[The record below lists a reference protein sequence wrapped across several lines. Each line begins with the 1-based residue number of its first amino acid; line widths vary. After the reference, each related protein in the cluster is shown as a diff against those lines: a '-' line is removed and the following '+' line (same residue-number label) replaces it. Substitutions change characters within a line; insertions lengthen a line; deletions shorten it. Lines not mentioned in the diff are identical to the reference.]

1 MKKVY
6 VLTMSIDT
14 VLCVADSIEIIEN
27 YLKLDCKQIDTIINT
42 DLFQYKYED
51 DFNGFLVYQVKAFNK
66 KSNKFDDLFDYK
78 LHVGFMNV
86 VDPERL
92 DYTPY

>member
-1 MKKVY
+1 
-6 VLTMSIDT
+6 MSTDT

-27 YLKLDCKQIDTIINT
+27 YLKLDCKQIGTIIST

-51 DFNGFLVYQVKAFNK
+51 DFNGFLVYQIMAFNK
-66 KSNKFDDLFDYK
+66 KSNKFASLFDYK

-86 VDPERL
+86 VDPEDL

>member
-6 VLTMSIDT
+6 VLTMSKDT
-14 VLCVADSIEIIEN
+14 VVCVADSLKVIED
-27 YLKLDCKQIDTIINT
+27 YLKFDCKSMGTIST
-42 DLFQYKYED
+42 DLFQYNYED
-51 DFNGFLVYQVKAFNK
+51 DFNGFLIYQVRAFNK
-66 KSNKFDDLFDYK
+66 NSNKFTDFFDYK

-86 VDPERL
+86 VDPTEL

>member
-14 VLCVADSIEIIEN
+14 VICVADSLEVIEN
-27 YLKLDCKQIDTIINT
+27 YLKLDCKQIDTIIST
-42 DLFQYKYED
+42 DLFQYEYED
-51 DFNGFLVYQVKAFNK
+51 DFNGFLVYRIKAFNK
-66 KSNKFDDLFDYK
+66 KNNKFDDLFDYK

-86 VDPERL
+86 VDPESL
-92 DYTPY
+92 DYISY